1 MQHQL
6 SADGRQEG
14 FLQLVERRA
23 ASTTTFFQR
32 AGSAAS
38 SDSFLDDD
46 IGPNLAN
53 TTAGP
58 YLSPLTVMSPLNSAN
73 QSSLNSPHSIYIPSS
88 PSNNAGRGGQSLFF
102 PAGRSFNAQYNGVSD
117 SVPSRGWLDWLHC
130 PPLPDISGNR
140 VLRIHLWASVKYWFC
155 GAAKLNYRLVV
166 LIILAIVVFLSC
178 IISYS
183 SMNMTENTDNRSGSW
198 LRLPLSQT
206 APPTLKPPLLPNT
219 SDPEH
224 AILHLAFGS
233 ALTDPLVNVSSDTW
247 ASNRC
252 YAVVI
257 DAGSSGSRVLIYS
270 WKDPRLPSKKNIITI
285 EKGSELGPLPQLKTS
300 PGISSF
306 AKHPQKVANHIRS
319 LLDFAASVVPI
330 DKHKSTPIF
339 LFATAG
345 MRLLS
350 SQDQQLLLKI
360 SCTYARLHYNFLLP
374 ESCISYFQVISGE
387 LEGIFGW
394 LTVNYLKGTFDSKP
408 DLNPVAGHDSNAVST
423 AKHIKPLFG
432 FLDMGGA
439 SAQIAFSPTAYMA
452 KEHSDDLK
460 TVQIRFLDGLETTYS
475 LFVSTFL
482 GFGVNEARKR
492 YEESFIKPSE
502 TTTESLKTAYR
513 KQSTAPTSAYD
524 LSHTN
529 IENFKI
535 HARNMLNKRDELVFD
550 DPCLPLGLKVSSS
563 HSTDLS
569 TIFNGSGSYDDCMAR
584 IHPLLNKDIQCA
596 ELPCLFN
603 GVHAPI
609 ADFRNHHFIG
619 VSEFWYTLFDVYEL
633 GGEYDYQRLLDASRS
648 YCSTSWKTILAK
660 HEQTPYPN
668 VEDMD
673 RLQFQCFKSAWIMSV
688 LHDGL
693 GLPKIIP
700 GNTDTTGESDQAN
713 HFPVFQSIN
722 EIDDFPISWT
732 LGAVLLYASSTIQPN
747 TTRHSTSLAFTVT
760 GTRFTDFIP
769 WYFVLIVM
777 AVFSFCIALL
787 LCSQYLHET
796 RLLFFSWFGIKY
808 KSDQYGIVHD
818 DF

>member
-1 MQHQL
+1 
-6 SADGRQEG
+6 
-14 FLQLVERRA
+14 
-23 ASTTTFFQR
+23 
-32 AGSAAS
+32 
-38 SDSFLDDD
+38 
-46 IGPNLAN
+46 
-53 TTAGP
+53 
-58 YLSPLTVMSPLNSAN
+58 
-73 QSSLNSPHSIYIPSS
+73 
-88 PSNNAGRGGQSLFF
+88 
-102 PAGRSFNAQYNGVSD
+102 
-117 SVPSRGWLDWLHC
+117 
-130 PPLPDISGNR
+130 
-140 VLRIHLWASVKYWFC
+140 
-155 GAAKLNYRLVV
+155 
-166 LIILAIVVFLSC
+166 
-178 IISYS
+178 
-183 SMNMTENTDNRSGSW
+183 
-198 LRLPLSQT
+198 
-206 APPTLKPPLLPNT
+206 
-219 SDPEH
+219 
-224 AILHLAFGS
+224 
-233 ALTDPLVNVSSDTW
+233 
-247 ASNRC
+247 

-350 SQDQQLLLKI
+350 SQDQELLLKI

-408 DLNPVAGHDSNAVST
+408 DLNPVAGHDSNAVSI

-492 YEESFIKPSE
+492 YEE
-502 TTTESLKTAYR
+502 
-513 KQSTAPTSAYD
+513 
-524 LSHTN
+524 
-529 IENFKI
+529 
-535 HARNMLNKRDELVFD
+535 NMLNKRDELVFD

-747 TTRHSTSLAFTVT
+747 T
-760 GTRFTDFIP
+760 
-769 WYFVLIVM
+769 
-777 AVFSFCIALL
+777 
-787 LCSQYLHET
+787 
-796 RLLFFSWFGIKY
+796 
-808 KSDQYGIVHD
+808 
-818 DF
+818 